1 MYVDQ
6 EKHFLLLLYGSSK
19 NYIENNNGSHSL
31 NLEDRKIISLKLTV
45 EFITVEK
52 SR

>member
-1 MYVDQ
+1 MG
-6 EKHFLLLLYGSSK
+6 KHFLLHGSSE
-19 NYIENNNGSHSL
+19 NYIIENNNGSHSL
-31 NLEDRKIISLKLTV
+31 NLEERKLISLKLTV